1 MANVESVLYATD
13 FSEIADHACSY
24 AASLA
29 RLFNAKLYVLHV
41 IANPADRLYGDLHGE
56 YMALVAGARKKSSEL
71 MGKYSAELEQV
82 PRHEILI
89 KEGEAPFEIL
99 KTIDEK
105 EIDTVV
111 VGTRGHR
118 SIRHIL
124 VGGTTEKLV
133 HSSPCPVI
141 VVPLHDRRAPVSQ

>member
-1 MANVESVLYATD
+1 MATIESVLYATD

-29 RLFNAKLYVLHV
+29 RLYNAKLYALHV
-41 IANPADRLYGDLHGE
+41 ISNPADKLYGTLHGE
-56 YMALVAGARKKSSEL
+56 YMALVAGARKKANEL
-71 MGKYSAELEQV
+71 MGRYTAELEQV
-82 PRHEILI
+82 PNHEILI

-105 EIDTVV
+105 NIDTVV
-111 VGTRGHR
+111 VGTRGER
-118 SIRHIL
+118 KLRHIL

-141 VVPLHDRRAPVSQ
+141 VVPLHDRRRPVA

>member
-1 MANVESVLYATD
+1 MANIENVLYATD

-29 RLFNAKLYVLHV
+29 RLNDARLYLLHV
-41 IANPADRLYGDLHGE
+41 ISNPADRHLYGELHGE
-56 YMALVAGARKKSSEL
+56 YMSLVAGARKKAQES
-71 MGKYSAELEQV
+71 MGRYDAELERV
-82 PRHEILI
+82 PKHEILI

-99 KTIDEK
+99 KVIDEK
-105 EIDTVV
+105 GIDTVV
-111 VGTRGHR
+111 VGTRGQR
-118 SIRHIL
+118 RIRHIL

-141 VVPLHDRRAPVSQ
+141 VVPLHDRRRAVA

>member
-29 RLFNAKLYVLHV
+29 RQYNARLYLLHV
-41 IANPADRLYGDLHGE
+41 ISNPAERLYGDLHGE
-56 YMALVAGARKKSSEL
+56 YMALVAGARKKANEL
-71 MGKYSAELEQV
+71 MNKYAPELEQV
-82 PRHEILI
+82 PNHEILI
-89 KEGEAPFEIL
+89 KEGEPPFEIL

-105 EIDTVV
+105 GIDTVV
-111 VGTRGHR
+111 VGSRGHR
-118 SIRHIL
+118 TLRNIL

-141 VVPLHDRRAPVSQ
+141 VVPLHDRRHPIP

>member
-1 MANVESVLYATD
+1 MANIESVLFATD

-29 RLFNAKLYVLHV
+29 RLYNARLYVLHV
-41 IANPADRLYGDLHGE
+41 ISNPAEKLYGDLHGE
-56 YMALVAGARKKSSEL
+56 YMSLVADARKKASEL
-71 MGKYSAELEQV
+71 MNRYAAELEQV
-82 PRHEILI
+82 PNHEILI

-99 KTIDEK
+99 KAIDEQK
-105 EIDTVV
+105 IDTVV
-111 VGTRGHR
+111 VGSRGHR
-118 SIRHIL
+118 TIRSML

-141 VVPLHDRRAPVSQ
+141 VVPLHDRRRATP